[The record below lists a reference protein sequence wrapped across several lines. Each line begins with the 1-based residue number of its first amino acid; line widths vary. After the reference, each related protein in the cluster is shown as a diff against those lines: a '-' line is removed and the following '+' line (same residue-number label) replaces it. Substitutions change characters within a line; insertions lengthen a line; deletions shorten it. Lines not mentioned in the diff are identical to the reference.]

1 MISTNTMIEMETAKG
16 MQTVS
21 LETRL
26 FMRRRIFLT
35 GEIDMNMA
43 NDFVRQ
49 MMYLDR
55 EGEEIRIYLN
65 SCGGE
70 VDAGLVIYDVLQAAE
85 SSVSIC
91 CVGRAFSM
99 AAILLSAAPKGQRL
113 ILPHS
118 KVMIHEPLI
127 PGGIGGSASSI
138 RKVSDSIMETREL
151 TINLLAKHTGRG
163 REELEKALSYD
174 NYMNAEE
181 AVAFG
186 LCDRIINAPERVGE

>member
-16 MQTVS
+16 LQTVS

-186 LCDRIINAPERVGE
+186 LCDRIINTPEKVGE